1 MKPETHLIIGLL
13 TIFIATFMLI
23 YVVQSIEQITREC
36 KKSGNQL
43 TVCERITG
51 FSFPVIV
58 TVLIISGFIIII
70 CVTTYILLSP
80 KGLVW

>member
-13 TIFIATFMLI
+13 TVFIATFMLI
-23 YVVQSIEQITREC
+23 YVVQNIENITREC
-36 KKSGNQL
+36 KKTGTQL
-43 TVCERITG
+43 TVCRRITG
-51 FSFPVIV
+51 FTFPVIV
-58 TVLIISGFIIII
+58 SLLIISGFIIII

>member
-13 TIFIATFMLI
+13 TVFIATFMLI
-23 YVVQSIEQITREC
+23 YVVQNIENITREC
-36 KKSGNQL
+36 KKTETQL
-43 TVCERITG
+43 TVCKRITG
-51 FSFPVIV
+51 FTFPVIV
-58 TVLIISGFIIII
+58 SLLIISGFIIII